1 MRIFIAGAS
10 GAIGRFRV
18 PMRISEGPMCTI
30 GYMLG

>member
-10 GAIGRFRV
+10 GAIGRLLA
-18 PMRISEGPMCTI
+18 PMLTSEGPMCTI